1 MLEEMQ
7 KTGDIFFPKGWLDA
21 TLGEYQSEEA
31 ALAVRT
37 YLGENTSLRPD
48 LRNKLL
54 QSSDMLFRAEEV
66 VRKNQMTGRK

>member
-31 ALAVRT
+31 ASAVRG
-37 YLGENTSLRPD
+37 YLKENSGLRSD
-48 LRNKLL
+48 LKNKLL
-54 QSSDMLFRAEEV
+54 QSTDMLFRAEQV
-66 VRKNQMTGRK
+66 IKKNKMIDRR